1 MVVLTL
7 FEIVAGVVLIVF
19 SIAIVAVVLFQ
30 EGKEQSMG
38 GVVTGGGTD
47 SYLSKHKNRIIDA
60 FLVRWTRV
68 IAIALFVIIILL
80 NISENFHWF
89 GIN

>member
-1 MVVLTL
+1 MTL
-7 FEIVAGVVLIVF
+7 FEIIAGVCLTVL
-19 SIAIVAVVLFQ
+19 SISIVAIVLFQ

-38 GVVTGGGTD
+38 GVVTGGEKD

-68 IAIALFVIIILL
+68 IAIALFVFVILL
-80 NISENFHWF
+80 NMAETFHWF
-89 GIN
+89 GVD